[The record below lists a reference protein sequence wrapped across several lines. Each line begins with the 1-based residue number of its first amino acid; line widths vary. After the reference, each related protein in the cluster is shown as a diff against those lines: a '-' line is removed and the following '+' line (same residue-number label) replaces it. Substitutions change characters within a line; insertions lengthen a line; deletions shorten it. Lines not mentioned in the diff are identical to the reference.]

1 MILFYFFIVMYYGDK
16 FFFVCVEIEKLEK
29 NVEEVVMKLFE
40 KKDKLDD
47 LFFLKR
53 ELRLSEFSWESKI
66 KDEYLEFWVLGLF
79 LFIYGG
85 WIFIDVD

>member
-53 ELRLSEFSWESKI
+53 ELRLSEFS
-66 KDEYLEFWVLGLF
+66 
-79 LFIYGG
+79 
-85 WIFIDVD
+85 